1 MAAAIMAADELGTVV
16 GLPDQ
21 IAQRDAATI
30 EVLLNAGGEDG
41 AGGGGTALGEG
52 PEKQAAAHFAGG
64 VFDRREIEGLGLRPV
79 AGDVVEIL
87 GVGGNLLKDAPGG
100 FDVGEVLFAL
110 IFALAFFQQTV
121 LAPDAFQGTM
131 AEGEIELA
139 NETAS
144 AEGEQP
150 LAQSDDLLFDGGGS
164 LAGLVMRSTGKF
176 DQTAQSLLLIAA
188 QPLAH
193 GGDGGLKQAGG
204 RLDTTLPSRLH
215 QTQAMIVVV
224 SHFTPQDEVKG
235 RHADGIVRPRWA
247 ATVGGGKVE
256 IPPKESTRDS
266 HFPTTPTATAGSLT
280 DPTSKPP
287 VLAVVSH
294 SYISVPPG
302 GYDVGRLYQTLREFD
317 PPPTQD

>member
-1 MAAAIMAADELGTVV
+1 MTATIMAADELGRVV

-30 EVLLNAGGEDG
+30 KVLWNAGGEDG
-41 AGGGGTALGEG
+41 TGGGGTALGEG
-52 PEKQAAAHFAGG
+52 PEQQAAAHFAGG
-64 VFDRREIEGLGLRPV
+64 VFDRRESEGLGLRPV

-131 AEGEIELA
+131 AEGKIELA
-139 NETAS
+139 NETAR
-144 AEGEQP
+144 AESEQP
-150 LAQSDDLLFDGGGS
+150 LWQRDDLLFDGGGS
-164 LAGLVMRSTGKF
+164 LAGLGMRRPGKF

-193 GGDGGLKQAGG
+193 RGDGGLKQAGG
-204 RLDTTLPSRLH
+204 RLDTSLPSRLH
-215 QTQAMIVVV
+215 QTQAMIVGV
-224 SHFTPQDEVKG
+224 SHFTHQDEVRG
-235 RHADGIVRPRWA
+235 RHADGIVRPRWV

-266 HFPTTPTATAGSLT
+266 HFPTTPTAPAVSLPHPPSRLPVHAFLSQHDSAG
-280 DPTSKPP
+280 
-287 VLAVVSH
+287 
-294 SYISVPPG
+294 
-302 GYDVGRLYQTLREFD
+302 R
-317 PPPTQD
+317 